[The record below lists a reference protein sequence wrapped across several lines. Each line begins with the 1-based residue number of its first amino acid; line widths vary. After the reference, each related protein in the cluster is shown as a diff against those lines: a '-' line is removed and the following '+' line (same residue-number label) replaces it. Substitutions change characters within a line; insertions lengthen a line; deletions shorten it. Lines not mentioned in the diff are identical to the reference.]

1 MNSTILFL
9 AVLLGV
15 FNCILIAVVIFILKQ
30 PNPNKGRELAELQD
44 LQERM
49 TELSKAI
56 ISFEKKIEKNIV
68 EAKTENIGKL
78 ERVTKDL
85 ERQLQDIH
93 DNL

>member
-1 MNSTILFL
+1 M
-9 AVLLGV
+9 GV

-30 PNPNKGRELAELQD
+30 PNPNKGRELAELQE
-44 LQERM
+44 LQERI
-49 TELSKAI
+49 TELSKNLIA
-56 ISFEKKIEKNIV
+56 FEKKVEKNIA

-85 ERQLQDIH
+85 GRQLQDIH

>member
-1 MNSTILFL
+1 MSSTILFL

-30 PNPNKGRELAELQD
+30 PNPNKGRELAELQE
-44 LQERM
+44 LQERI
-49 TELSKAI
+49 TELSKNLIA
-56 ISFEKKIEKNIV
+56 FEKKVEKNIA

-85 ERQLQDIH
+85 GRQLQDIH